1 MDGLPSYDIHRPAAY
16 DFPLL
21 TSEQIND
28 IISFKADWLYFGTNH
43 QMSVVAR
50 ELTCNLVELLPKTR
64 RFYDMNLRNGHYTKD
79 LVKKLLMSS
88 SILKLNDGEVR
99 ICCELFE
106 KKPME
111 LKDFCRWSV
120 NAFELEGVCITKGP
134 DGCVVYLDGEYFE
147 SSGYKV
153 KVVDPVGAGDAF
165 AAGFLHGLSKNLK
178 LNKTC
183 DFANR
188 LGAFTIKNKGAIQD
202 WKIDEVLS
210 N

>member
-1 MDGLPSYDIHRPAAY
+1 
-16 DFPLL
+16 
-21 TSEQIND
+21 
-28 IISFKADWLYFGTNH
+28 
-43 QMSVVAR
+43 
-50 ELTCNLVELLPKTR
+50 
-64 RFYDMNLRNGHYTKD
+64 
-79 LVKKLLMSS
+79 
-88 SILKLNDGEVR
+88 
-99 ICCELFE
+99 
-106 KKPME
+106 ME

-134 DGCVVYLDGEYFE
+134 DGCVVYLDGEYIE

-153 KVVDPVGAGDAF
+153 KVVDTVGAGDAF

-183 DFANR
+183 DFADR
-188 LGAFTIKNKGAIQD
+188 LGAFTIKNKGAIPD

>member
-1 MDGLPSYDIHRPAAY
+1 
-16 DFPLL
+16 
-21 TSEQIND
+21 
-28 IISFKADWLYFGTNH
+28 
-43 QMSVVAR
+43 
-50 ELTCNLVELLPKTR
+50 
-64 RFYDMNLRNGHYTKD
+64 MNLRSGHYTKD
-79 LVKKLLMSS
+79 LVKELLMSS

-99 ICCELFE
+99 NCCELFK

-120 NAFELEGVCITKGP
+120 NAFELEGVCITMGP
-134 DGCVVYLDGEYFE
+134 DGCVVYLDGEYIE

-188 LGAFTIKNKGAIQD
+188 LGASTIKNKGAIPD
-202 WKIDEVLS
+202 WEIDEGLS